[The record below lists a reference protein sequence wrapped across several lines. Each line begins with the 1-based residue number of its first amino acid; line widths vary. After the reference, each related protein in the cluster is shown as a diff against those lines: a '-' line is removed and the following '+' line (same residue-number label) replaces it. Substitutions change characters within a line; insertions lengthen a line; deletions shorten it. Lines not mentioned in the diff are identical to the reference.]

1 MRHAAT
7 VFLLALSLTACGKK
21 GELQRAPGM
30 TPPPVAYGEKTP
42 KTSDQLLMPSTQAT
56 PERSSEILTRSEVRG
71 DDPFDIPPGGAAQPF
86 PGDDKQIDPNKP
98 DAPKPE
104 GQKQAGQKRG
114 G

>member
-1 MRHAAT
+1 MKNSAAIL
-7 VFLLALSLTACGKK
+7 LLALTLTACGKK

-30 TPPPVAYGEKTP
+30 TPPPVAYGEKSS
-42 KTSDQLLMPSTQAT
+42 KTSDQLLEPSTQAT

-86 PGDDKQIDPNKP
+86 PGDDVPKDAQKDKP
-98 DAPKPE
+98 
-104 GQKQAGQKRG
+104 KRG

>member
-1 MRHAAT
+1 MKNSPAIL
-7 VFLLALSLTACGKK
+7 LLALTLTACGKK

-30 TPPPVAYGEKTP
+30 TPPPVAYGENRP
-42 KTSDQLLMPSTQAT
+42 KTSDQLLQPSTQAT

-86 PGDDKQIDPNKP
+86 PDD
-98 DAPKPE
+98 DAPKDA
-104 GQKQAGQKRG
+104 QKDKPKRG

>member
-7 VFLLALSLTACGKK
+7 VFFLALSLTACGKK

-42 KTSDQLLMPSTQAT
+42 KTSDQLLVPSTQAT

-86 PGDDKQIDPNKP
+86 PGDEKQKDPNKP
-98 DAPKPE
+98 DAPK
-104 GQKQAGQKRG
+104 RG

>member
-1 MRHAAT
+1 MKKSAPA
-7 VFLLALSLTACGKK
+7 LLLIALTLTACGKK

-30 TPPPVAYGEKTP
+30 TPPPVAYGEDKP
-42 KTSDQLLMPSTQAT
+42 KTSDAMLQPSTQAV

-86 PGDDKQIDPNKP
+86 PGDEKP
-98 DAPKPE
+98 KDAPK
-104 GQKQAGQKRG
+104 RG

>member
-1 MRHAAT
+1 MNRATAAI
-7 VFLLALSLTACGKK
+7 LIALSLTACGKK

-30 TPPPVAYGEKTP
+30 TPPPVAYGESRP
-42 KTSDQLLMPSTQAT
+42 KSSDQLLAPSTQAT

-86 PGDDKQIDPNKP
+86 PGDEKQKDPNKP

-104 GQKQAGQKRG
+104 GQKRAG
-114 G
+114 